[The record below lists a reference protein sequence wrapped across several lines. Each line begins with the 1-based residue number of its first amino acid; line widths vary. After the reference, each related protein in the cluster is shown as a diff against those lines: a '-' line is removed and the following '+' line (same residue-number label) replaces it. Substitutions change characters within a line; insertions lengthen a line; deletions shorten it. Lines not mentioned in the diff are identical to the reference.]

1 MPVNKLRRFVPLT
14 RTQFLV
20 LLVIG
25 YLGGYGYLRYS
36 KTFVRIENK
45 GMAHRNLI
53 LAPRDPWDGL
63 IWEITK
69 EKPILIP
76 LGVFAI
82 IKKPILNG
90 LYWPLRKLES
100 TYWTWTGP

>member
-1 MPVNKLRRFVPLT
+1 
-14 RTQFLV
+14 
-20 LLVIG
+20 
-25 YLGGYGYLRYS
+25 
-36 KTFVRIENK
+36 
-45 GMAHRNLI
+45 
-53 LAPRDPWDGL
+53 L
-63 IWEITK
+63 IWEMTK

-100 TYWTWTGP
+100 TYWTWTSP